1 MFAFFQKLTI
11 LQRLVTIFVIGT
23 FLGAVLIAG
32 YFYVNSIKNL
42 KHVLLEETQQVTVK
56 SVDSVLAQNQKAG
69 EGLLASL
76 ENSKALQFLTSA
88 NPDKDPSLVLKKT
101 KLAVQQVAQIQH
113 VQFAIYDEHTNLL
126 AASWSG
132 PRTIYHQALLN
143 QALTSEDVIAQ
154 ISPFDHAEVFIKRH
168 QENGQ
173 TYILEVFVG
182 LSELVDNLKKM
193 KIDGILMVKEN
204 GRWKPLALASHNQAA
219 EHLAYTY
226 FKDEDKQNVH
236 LIGDKLA
243 MSYPIAGVQN
253 LKLVLVQ
260 SAQSYLKAVAH
271 RTKEVVSDV
280 ILVVIIDILVNL
292 IVLFTIYRDA
302 VKPVRQAS
310 EAVMQIEQG
319 NLQNPI
325 STQDIHSSDM
335 RDFMHTLE
343 SMRQTWQNIVQ
354 AVRDN
359 TEVLS
364 KRSSDTY
371 SNVIEMCTLLKDE
384 EQDVSQANQTMTH
397 LQELSNQVVQASEKG
412 AEIGDNAS
420 TTIQATVEEIGE
432 TANKVQDLSKEIEL
446 SAKEVAQ
453 LVDELNTIDAV
464 LENIKDISEQTNLLA
479 LNAAIEA
486 ARAGEHGRGFAV
498 VADEVRALAS
508 KTDSTVDEV
517 YQIIGQVKDKTVSS
531 GKEME
536 SVSEEA
542 VAMSEETTAL
552 QAKLSEI
559 IDHMHEVVRE
569 IGVIKE
575 RAQTQDHASD
585 EVQERIAE
593 IAEKTEN
600 VTRRA
605 SVTLECF
612 EEVKKDAQALVEQVD
627 KYKV

>member
-1 MFAFFQKLTI
+1 MFTFFRNLTI

-23 FLGAVLIAG
+23 FLGVVFIAG
-32 YFYVNSIKNL
+32 FFYVNNIKNL
-42 KHVLLEETQQVTVK
+42 KHELLEETQQTTIK
-56 SVDSVLAQNQKAG
+56 SVDTVLAQNQKAG
-69 EGLLASL
+69 KGLLAAL

-88 NPDKDPSLVLKKT
+88 NPDKDPSLALKKM

-143 QALTSEDVIAQ
+143 QALTSENVVTQ
-154 ISPFDHAEVFIKRH
+154 ISPFDHAQLFIKQH

-182 LSELVDNLKKM
+182 LSELVDNLKKLE
-193 KIDGILMVKEN
+193 IDGILMVKEN
-204 GRWKPLALASHNQAA
+204 GMWKPLALASHNQTA

-226 FKDEDKQNVH
+226 FKDEDNHNVH

-243 MSYPIAGVQN
+243 MNYPIAGVQN

-260 SAQSYLKAVAH
+260 SAQSYLKAVAQ
-271 RTKEVVSDV
+271 RTKEVVIDV
-280 ILVVIIDILVNL
+280 IVVVIIDILVNL
-292 IVLFTIYRDA
+292 IVLLTIYRDA

-319 NLQNPI
+319 NLRNSI

-335 RDFMHTLE
+335 RDFMQSLE

-359 TEVLS
+359 AEVLS

-371 SNVIEMCTLLKDE
+371 SNVIEMCNLLKDE
-384 EQDVSQANQTMTH
+384 EQDVSRVNQTMTH
-397 LQELSNQVVQASEKG
+397 LQELSNQVVQASKKG
-412 AEIGDNAS
+412 EEIGDNAS
-420 TTIQATVEEIGE
+420 STIQTTVEEIGE
-432 TANKVQDLSKEIEL
+432 TANKVQNLSKEIEV
-446 SAKEVAQ
+446 SAKEVVE

-517 YQIIGQVKDKTVSS
+517 YQIIGKVKEKTVSS

-542 VAMSEETTAL
+542 VAMSKETTAL

-559 IDHMHEVVRE
+559 IDHMHEVVKE

-585 EVQERIAE
+585 EVQKRIAE

-612 EEVKKDAQALVEQVD
+612 EEVKKDAQALVSQVI